1 MTNAALPVLTHD
13 TRDRTPLDH
22 TTLRYGPLVNQ
33 VALHL
38 MKRLPASV
46 DVDDLT
52 QAGMIGL
59 LEASKNYDPSRGAS
73 FETYAKIRIR
83 GAMLDEV
90 RKGHWAPR
98 SLYRKVRQMAQ
109 AVGAIEAQNKR
120 DAKDDEVAKQM
131 QLDISEYHRLL
142 RQVSEHKILSLDDMP
157 ADGEEFSQAVA
168 DTAPNPQE
176 QFENQRLKSALTQE
190 IAALPAKEA
199 LVMALYYDEE
209 LNMREIGEVLGI
221 TESRVSQLRS
231 QALGRLRSRMGQ
243 WLG

>member
-1 MTNAALPVLTHD
+1 MTNPALHALTHNTQD
-13 TRDRTPLDH
+13 YTM
-22 TTLRYGPLVNQ
+22 LRYASLVDQ
-33 VALHL
+33 VASYL
-38 MKRLPASV
+38 KTKLPPSV
-46 DVDDLT
+46 DIDDLT

-90 RKGHWAPR
+90 RKGDWAPR

-109 AVGAIEAQNKR
+109 AVGEIEAQHKR
-120 DAKDDEVAKQM
+120 DAKDDEVASKM

-142 RQVSEHKILSLDDMP
+142 RHASEHKILSLDDMP

-168 DTAPNPQE
+168 DAALNPQE
-176 QFENQRLKSALTQE
+176 QFENQRLESALAQE
-190 IAALPAKEA
+190 IAGLPKKEA
-199 LVMALYYDEE
+199 LVIALYYDEE

-243 WLG
+243 WLS

>member
-1 MTNAALPVLTHD
+1 MTNPALHVLTHNTQD
-13 TRDRTPLDH
+13 YTM
-22 TTLRYGPLVNQ
+22 LRYASLVHQ
-33 VALHL
+33 VASYLIY
-38 MKRLPASV
+38 RLPPSV

-90 RKGHWAPR
+90 RKGDWAPR
-98 SLYRKVRQMAQ
+98 SLYRKVRQMTQ
-109 AVGAIEAQNKR
+109 AVGEIEAQQAR
-120 DAKDDEVAKQM
+120 DAKDEEVAKEM
-131 QLDISEYHRLL
+131 QLELSEYHRLL
-142 RQVSEHKILSLDDMP
+142 RQVSEHKVLSLDDMP

-168 DTAPNPQE
+168 DAAPSPQE
-176 QFENQRLKSALTQE
+176 QFEHHCIEKALAQE

-199 LVMALYYDEE
+199 LVIALYYDEE
-209 LNMREIGEVLGI
+209 LNMREIGQVLGI

-231 QALGRLRSRMGQ
+231 QALGRLRSRMSQ
-243 WLG
+243 WLS